1 MNVTPEPNLTE
12 NARTVLNK
20 RYLKKDAS
28 GHPVETPEI
37 MFRRV
42 ANAVAEADR
51 IYDPEAPVEETAL
64 EFYNMMALLE
74 FLPNSPTLMNAGRK
88 MGQLSACFVLP
99 VKDSMESIFDALK
112 YTAIIHKTGGGTGF
126 SFSRLRPKN
135 DIVLSTHGVSSGPV
149 SFMSV
154 FDAATEAIK
163 QGGTRRGANM
173 GILRVDHPD
182 IEEFISCKRGDTRL
196 NNFNISVAVT
206 DRFMETVQQNE
217 EFPLVNPRTREIVR
231 YIKARP
237 LFDQIVESAWQNGD
251 PGLIFLDAINRSNP
265 TPLSGEIESTNPCG
279 EQPLLPY
286 ESCNLGSIN
295 LSLMVRE
302 KPNSAAPEWEID
314 FEKLKTVVH
323 KGVHFLDNVID
334 VNKYPIPQIRE
345 VTLENRKIGLG
356 IMGFADMLIKL
367 GVPYDSDEAMNLGQ
381 NVMKFI
387 QTESKAASAE
397 LARVRGNF
405 PAYSGSVYDASST
418 PFMRNATTTT
428 IAPTGTLSIIAATSS
443 GIEPLFA
450 VSFVRKVMDGQEL
463 IETHHEFGRIARE
476 KGFFSESLMELI
488 STLGSIGNIEGV
500 PDEVKRLFRT
510 ALDISPEWHINI
522 QAAFQEHTDN
532 AVSKTINFHG
542 DASMEEVKQAYLQ
555 AYSSGC
561 KGITIYR
568 YGSRAEQVLNLK
580 ESPIE
585 EALEDISIDVH
596 PIISPRARPVQT
608 TGVTERIHT
617 GCGNLYVTINSD
629 NKGYCEVFAQMGK
642 AGGCASS
649 QTEMAGRLISLA
661 LRSGIDI
668 KSVVKQLKGIR
679 CPSPS
684 WDDGKSVLSCSDAI
698 GQIISKYT
706 GTEVVTRD
714 STMGACPDCG
724 GVIEPEGGCL
734 VCRSCGFSRCA

>member
-1 MNVTPEPNLTE
+1 MNLTE

-20 RYLKKDAS
+20 RYLKKDEA
-28 GHPVETPEI
+28 GRPVETPEI

-42 ANAVAEADR
+42 ARAVAEADR
-51 IYDPEAPVEETAL
+51 LYDPEAPVEETANA
-64 EFYNMMALLE
+64 FYTMMASLE

-99 VKDSMESIFDALK
+99 IEDSMESIFDALK

-149 SFMSV
+149 SFMGV

-206 DRFMETVQQNE
+206 DRFMEAVGQNE
-217 EFPLVNPRTREIVR
+217 DFPLVNPRTGEVVR
-231 YIKARP
+231 YVKARL

-251 PGLIFLDAINRSNP
+251 PGLIFLDAINRCNP
-265 TPLSGEIESTNPCG
+265 TPHLGDIESTNPCG

-295 LSLMVRE
+295 LSRMVR
-302 KPNSAAPEWEID
+302 KKSNGAATVWEID
-314 FEKLKTVVH
+314 HERLRNVVH
-323 KGVHFLDNVID
+323 KAVHFLDNVID
-334 VNKYPIPQIRE
+334 VNKYPIPPIKE
-345 VTLENRKIGLG
+345 LTLKNRKIGLG
-356 IMGFADMLIKL
+356 VMGFADMLITL
-367 GVPYDSDEAMNLGQ
+367 AVPYDSDEAAEVGRS
-381 NVMKFI
+381 VMKFI
-387 QTESKAASAE
+387 QAESKAASAE
-397 LARVRGNF
+397 LGRVRGNF
-405 PAYSGSVYDASST
+405 P
-418 PFMRNATTTT
+418 
-428 IAPTGTLSIIAATSS
+428 
-443 GIEPLFA
+443 
-450 VSFVRKVMDGQEL
+450 KVLDGQEL
-463 IETHHEFGRIARE
+463 IETHPEFERIARE
-476 KGFFSESLMELI
+476 RGFYSESLMELI
-488 STLGSIGNIEGV
+488 STLGSIRRLEGV
-500 PDEVKRLFRT
+500 PDDVKRLFPT
-510 ALDISPEWHINI
+510 AHDIPPEWHIKI

-542 DASMEEVKQAYLQ
+542 EASVEEVKEAYLQ
-555 AYSSGC
+555 AYRSGC

-568 YGSRAEQVLNLK
+568 YGSRAEQVLNLR
-580 ESPIE
+580 ESRIE
-585 EALEDISIDVH
+585 EAEAAVTTEVH
-596 PIISPRARPVQT
+596 PIIGPRARPVRT
-608 TGVTERIHT
+608 TGVTERIRT

-629 NKGYCEVFAQMGK
+629 DKGYCEVFAQVGK

-661 LRSGIDI
+661 LRSGVDI
-668 KSVVKQLKGIR
+668 KSVAKQLNGIR

-684 WDDGKSVLSCSDAI
+684 WDNGKSVLSCSDAI

-706 GTEVVTRD
+706 GAEVVNRD
-714 STMGACPDCG
+714 TTMGACPDCG
-724 GVIEPEGGCL
+724 GVVEHEGGCL

>member
-1 MNVTPEPNLTE
+1 MDDTPKLNLTE

-20 RYLKKDAS
+20 RYLKKDES
-28 GHPVETPEI
+28 GRPVETPEI
-37 MFRRV
+37 MFLRV
-42 ANAVAEADR
+42 ARAIAEADR
-51 IYDPEAPVEETAL
+51 LYDPEAPIEEIANA
-64 EFYNMMALLE
+64 FYNMMASLE

-99 VKDSMESIFDALK
+99 VEDSMESIFDALK

-149 SFMSV
+149 SFMGV

-182 IEEFISCKRGDTRL
+182 IEEFVACKKGDTKL

-206 DRFMETVQQNE
+206 DRFMEAVLQNE
-217 EFPLVNPRTREIVR
+217 EFPLVNPRTREVVR
-231 YIKARP
+231 YVQARS
-237 LFDQIVESAWQNGD
+237 LFDQIVESAWRNGD
-251 PGLIFLDAINRSNP
+251 PGLIFLDAINRSNA
-265 TPLSGEIESTNPCG
+265 TPQLGEIESTNPCG

-295 LSLMVRE
+295 LSLMIR
-302 KPNSAAPEWEID
+302 KKSNGAATVWEID
-314 FEKLKTVVH
+314 YEKLRTVVH
-323 KGVHFLDNVID
+323 KAVHFLDNVID
-334 VNKYPIPQIRE
+334 VNKYPIPPIRE
-345 VTLENRKIGLG
+345 LTLKNRKIGLG

-367 GVPYDSDEAMNLGQ
+367 AVPYNSDEAVKIGKGI
-381 NVMKFI
+381 MKFI
-387 QTESKAASAE
+387 QAESKAASAE

-405 PAYSGSVYDASST
+405 PAYVGSIYDTSKT
-418 PFMRNATTTT
+418 PYIRNATTTT

-443 GIEPLFA
+443 GVEPLFA
-450 VSFVRKVMDGQEL
+450 ISYVRKVLDGQEL
-463 IETHHEFGRIARE
+463 IETHPEFEKIARE

-488 STLGSIGNIEGV
+488 STLGSIGNVEGV
-500 PDEVKRLFRT
+500 PDDVKRLFPT
-510 ALDISPEWHINI
+510 AHDIPPEWHIRI

-532 AVSKTINFHG
+532 AVSKTINFHR
-542 DASMEEVKQAYLQ
+542 DASAEEVKQAYLQ
-555 AYSSGC
+555 AYRSGC

-568 YGSRAEQVLNLK
+568 YGSRSEQVLNLR
-580 ESPIE
+580 ELRAE
-585 EALEDISIDVH
+585 EAEVLGAAEVH
-596 PIISPRARPVQT
+596 PIIGPRARPVRT
-608 TGVTERIHT
+608 TGVTERIQT

-629 NKGYCEVFAQMGK
+629 EKGYCEVFAQMGK

-661 LRSGIDI
+661 LRSGVDI
-668 KSVVKQLKGIR
+668 KSVAKQLKGIR

-684 WDDGKSVLSCSDAI
+684 WDNGKSVLSCSDAI
-698 GQIISKYT
+698 GQIITKYT
-706 GTEVVTRD
+706 GAEVVTRET
-714 STMGACPDCG
+714 TMGACPDCG
-724 GVIEPEGGCL
+724 GVVEPEGGCL